1 MGGFARVE
9 FADELEKFF
18 KKNDAM
24 TAKNAVQQSLESI
37 RLNVWQLA
45 RDGRAIVDYIKE
57 ILLEWFLKLIPSYES
72 FA

>member
-9 FADELEKFF
+9 FAVELEKFF

-57 ILLEWFLKLIPSYES
+57 ILLE
-72 FA
+72 

>member
-9 FADELEKFF
+9 FAVELEKFF